1 MIDSRGECKFGR
13 LEGVVC
19 GKVDVQKEH
28 TALVRRLGWTQNSS
42 LGLIALLQTFP
53 PIGQYPT
60 CQWKGSSP
68 TGPAEHWAG
77 GSLLMSLSSLL
88 ILLRAMVSTQ
98 MWF

>member
-19 GKVDVQKEH
+19 GKVDVQEKH
-28 TALVRRLGWTQNSS
+28 TTLVWRLRRTENGCLECEN
-42 LGLIALLQTFP
+42 LVKIGLTLYQQQL
-53 PIGQYPT
+53 T

-88 ILLRAMVSTQ
+88 ILLRAMMSDQ
-98 MWF
+98 M